1 MSDKRTIPELIR
13 DGDGEF
19 SSAALL
25 RNGVIATG
33 NVLFAADR
41 VAAAERID
49 NLEAENERLRLA
61 LREIVRMTAKGADA
75 PMTAERWLDRID
87 ETAINALSQEGGR

>member
-1 MSDKRTIPELIR
+1 MRKPKCSLISDLRGGDHHKRTVILAGVPH
-13 DGDGEF
+13 DG
-19 SSAALL
+19 
-25 RNGVIATG
+25 RC
-33 NVLFAADR
+33 
-41 VAAAERID
+41 
-49 NLEAENERLRLA
+49 LEAASEIERLRLA